1 MKAVRYHG
9 PNRSLELEEV
19 PTPVASSGEVLIRIA
34 AAGICRTDLH
44 FLSGLLNLGVSPLT
58 LGHEIAGTIEEAG
71 PGIDKA
77 LIGNRVIAYYY
88 TGCQNCEYCR
98 RGMENLCANLKGQNG
113 FITDG
118 GYAEYAKVSARNA
131 VPLPDSISFQTAAP
145 IGCSLTTAVH
155 ASRLARLAQGENVVV
170 YGVGG
175 VGYSLVQMA
184 RLHGANV
191 IGVGRTPAKLAKA
204 RELGADHTINAR
216 EQNVAD
222 EVRKITNGKG
232 ADVIFELVGVLE
244 SMDNSVRSL
253 AKRGRIVFIGYSR
266 DSFSVH
272 PIQLVITEAK
282 VIGSV
287 GNTLDELYEAVS
299 LVESGKIQIVIDRTV
314 TMDRFDEGLKA
325 LSDGKAVGKIVLLP

>member
-1 MKAVRYHG
+1 M
-9 PNRSLELEEV
+9 LEEV
-19 PTPVASSGEVLIRIA
+19 PKPVASSGEVLIRIA

-58 LGHEIAGTIEEAG
+58 LGHEIAGTIEEVG
-71 PGIDKA
+71 PGVDKA
-77 LIGNRVIAYYY
+77 LIGKRVIAYYY

-98 RGMENLCANLKGQNG
+98 RGMENLCANLKGENG

-118 GYAEYAKVSARNA
+118 GYAEYIKVSTRNA
-131 VPLPDSISFQTAAP
+131 VPLPDNISFQTAAP

-155 ASRLARLAQGENVVV
+155 ASRLARLTRGESVVV

-184 RLHGANV
+184 RLHGATV
-191 IGVGRTPAKLAKA
+191 IAVGRTPAKLAKA
-204 RELGADHTINAR
+204 RELGAHHTIDAR
-216 EQNVAD
+216 EQNVAA

-253 AKRGRIVFIGYSR
+253 AKQSRIVFIGYSQ

-272 PIQLVITEAK
+272 PIQLVINEAE

-287 GNTLDELYEAVS
+287 GNTLGELYEAVS

-314 TMDRFDEGLKA
+314 TMDRFDDGLKA
-325 LSDGKAVGKIVLLP
+325 LSDGKPVGKIVLLP